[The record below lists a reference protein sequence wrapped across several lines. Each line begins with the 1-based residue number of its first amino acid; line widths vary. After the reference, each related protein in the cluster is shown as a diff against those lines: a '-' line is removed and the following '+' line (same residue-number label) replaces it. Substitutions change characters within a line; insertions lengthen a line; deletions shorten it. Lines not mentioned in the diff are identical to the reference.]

1 MGSADRSEISSISLF
16 LLILLG
22 FSGPAPEGTCDAMTR
37 LDTEQVCCSLMLSM
51 CEWPCSSI
59 ELGLLGW
66 RLISL
71 SDRRSM
77 PSEQVV
83 HHVKS

>member
-37 LDTEQVCCSLMLSM
+37 LDSEQVCCGLELPMCVRSYSTSSLLR
-51 CEWPCSSI
+51 W
-59 ELGLLGW
+59 GW
-66 RLISL
+66 ISL
-71 SDRRSM
+71 S
-77 PSEQVV
+77 
-83 HHVKS
+83 